1 MKIRIQKKE
10 TFTITHSTKEFV
22 FDMGDFKKCTPAF
35 IGKNYTEFM
44 DYITNDIEDINIFLS
59 SNKDILSK
67 ETYKNLYNLEIDVDY
82 TIEEDSREQYE
93 DSWYTMES
101 LKEGK
106 DVTSIK
112 KIV

>member
-1 MKIRIQKKE
+1 MKISIQKKE
-10 TFTITHSTKEFV
+10 TFTITHTTKEFV

-35 IGKNYTEFM
+35 IGKNYNEFM
-44 DYITNDIEDINIFLS
+44 DYITNDVDDITIFLS
-59 SNKDILSK
+59 NNKDVLSK
-67 ETYKNLYNLEIDVDY
+67 ETYENLYNLEIDSVY
-82 TIEEDSREQYE
+82 MIEEDSREQYE
-93 DSWYTMES
+93 DSWYTMER